1 MAEPAD
7 TPDLS
12 RTLYQRLLS
21 RLRLRHLQL
30 LVEISEQGSL
40 HGAAERIG
48 MTQPS
53 ATHAIGEIER
63 LLEVELF
70 ERHSRG
76 VRPNTFGRLIT
87 DYARS
92 SLRGLQ
98 RATASLDALR
108 RADAIVLRVGA
119 IEAASRFLGQ
129 ALPAFGERHPGI
141 RLQVIEEGNRDL
153 LPQLLSGQLDLAL
166 CRRLPDCPPNVEQVA
181 LLPDRTVLVAGP
193 QHPLA
198 GRAGLGLDALYAY
211 PWVIAPEG
219 TESHA
224 LFEQWVSAHGGPRL
238 DSLSTTSMPLLAE
251 LLKDGRR
258 LALLPLSLAGKL
270 ADWGRA
276 VVLDVRPDAGMAA
289 AMPPITLCRNAADRS
304 EAVALLHAA
313 LVAAAAREETAVSK
327 GTGDGG

>member
-1 MAEPAD
+1 MADSPGM
-7 TPDLS
+7 S

-76 VRPNTFGRLIT
+76 VRPNTFGRLLT

-98 RATASLDALR
+98 RATTSLDALR
-108 RADAIVLRVGA
+108 RADAIVLRIGA
-119 IEAASRFLGQ
+119 IEAAARFLGKV
-129 ALPAFGERHPGI
+129 LPAFGERHPDI
-141 RLQVIEEGNRDL
+141 RLQVTEAGNRDL

-166 CRRLPDCPPNVEQVA
+166 CRRQQDCPPNIEQLA
-181 LLPDRTVLVAGP
+181 LLPDRVVVAASP
-193 QHPLA
+193 HHPLA
-198 GRAGLGLDALYAY
+198 GRAAPGLDVLYDF

-219 TESHA
+219 TESHH
-224 LFEQWVSAHGGPRL
+224 LFEQWVALHGGPRL
-238 DSLSTTSMPLLAE
+238 DSISTTSMPLVAE
-251 LLKDGRR
+251 LLKDRRR
-258 LALLPLSLAGKL
+258 LALLPLSLADKL
-270 ADWGRA
+270 ADWGQA
-276 VVLDVRPDAGMAA
+276 AVLDVELDDGMTA
-289 AMPPITLCRNAADRS
+289 AMPPIVLCRDASQRS
-304 EAVALLHAA
+304 EAVALLHVA
-313 LVAAAAREETAVSK
+313 LLESAAA
-327 GTGDGG
+327 GGRPAAGSRPGY